1 MAPPDTTNSIP
12 GTSEQLVS
20 LVIQAGAGNRSAMTQ
35 LADQFHE
42 DVFRM
47 VFYRLR
53 SRVDA
58 EDIAQDVFL
67 KAFQKISS
75 IKDPAKFRSWI
86 FSIALNRI
94 RDFQRKKRFRSLF
107 KSEDENIESHSV
119 AETDRD
125 QPDALKHFMRQDF
138 WRQICLILKKL
149 PNMEREVFLLRF
161 FDHLSIKEIAGV
173 LKKNE
178 STVKTHLYRALA
190 KFKKEPAMRRLLT
203 EVVQ

>member
-1 MAPPDTTNSIP
+1 MAPSDNTKTIP
-12 GTSEQLVS
+12 GTSEQLVA
-20 LVIQAGAGNRSAMTQ
+20 LVKQAGAGNRSAMTQ

-47 VFYRLR
+47 VYYRMR

-58 EDIAQDVFL
+58 EDITQDVFL
-67 KAFQKISS
+67 KAFQKVSS
-75 IKDPAKFRSWI
+75 IKEPAKFRGWI
-86 FSIALNRI
+86 FSITLNRI

-107 KSEDENIESHSV
+107 KNEDENIESHPV
-119 AETDRD
+119 EETDRD
-125 QPDALKHFMRQDF
+125 QPDALEQVMRKDF
-138 WRQICLILKKL
+138 WRQIGLILKKL
-149 PNMEREVFLLRF
+149 PNMEREVLLLRF

-178 STVKTHLYRALA
+178 STIKTHLYRALA
-190 KFKKEPAMRRLLT
+190 KFKKEPAMRQLLT